1 MRGGADGVLHHL
13 QAERPTAGEY
23 KVDSAA
29 TDDEVT
35 AIPHQALDEFR
46 KEFPN
51 ISLFD
56 GVTVVYEKD

>member
-1 MRGGADGVLHHL
+1 VKF
-13 QAERPTAGEY
+13 

-35 AIPHQALDEFR
+35 AIPHQVLDEFR
-46 KEFPN
+46 KEFPS

>member
-1 MRGGADGVLHHL
+1 MAYYITFKQKGQLLVK
-13 QAERPTAGEY
+13 Y

-29 TDDEVT
+29 SDDEVT

-46 KEFPN
+46 KEFPS

>member
-1 MRGGADGVLHHL
+1 MAYYITFRQKGQLLVK
-13 QAERPTAGEY
+13 Y
-23 KVDSAA
+23 KVDSA
-29 TDDEVT
+29 DEVT

-46 KEFPN
+46 KEFPS